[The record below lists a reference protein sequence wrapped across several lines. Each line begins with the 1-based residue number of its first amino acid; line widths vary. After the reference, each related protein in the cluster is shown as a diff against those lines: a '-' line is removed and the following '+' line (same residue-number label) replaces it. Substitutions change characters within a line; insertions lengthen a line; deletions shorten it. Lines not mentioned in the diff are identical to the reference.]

1 MRVAVLSLALFTT
14 PALGQD
20 AQHAWQA
27 PGADDRRAPCP
38 LLNSLANHGYL
49 PRTGRDIS
57 VDALIEGMH
66 AGLNLREDAKLF
78 FRLQGNKAL
87 EASSTGD
94 KATFHLDDLNKHDLI
109 EHDASLS
116 RADLFSGDN
125 WSFNQTIFDETKSHW
140 PSATISIADA
150 ARALVARQESAK
162 KVNPEYHLPLDGYTN
177 SLGQTAM
184 YLGLFGDYDDGNANR
199 TWVEYFFENERL
211 PFELGWTRRSDDDK
225 IPATGILGLTTKV
238 AVHYLAAKIGL

>member
-1 MRVAVLSLALFTT
+1 MRVTPLSLAIFAT
-14 PALGQD
+14 AAVCQD

-27 PGADDRRAPCP
+27 PGAGDRRSPCP

-49 PRTGRDIS
+49 PRHGQNIS
-57 VDALIEGMH
+57 VDALIDGMH

-78 FRLQGNKAL
+78 FRLQGNKAVT
-87 EASSTGD
+87 ASTTGVKD
-94 KATFHLDDLNKHDLI
+94 TFNLQDLNTHDLI

-116 RADLFSGDN
+116 RADTYFGDN

-140 PSATISIADA
+140 VSETISIRDA
-150 ARALVARQESAK
+150 AKALAARQKSAESI
-162 KVNPEYHLPLDGYTN
+162 NPEFNLPLDGHTN

-199 TWVEYFFENERL
+199 AWVEYFFENERL
-211 PFELGWTRRSDDDK
+211 PYELGWARRSDADK
-225 IPATGILGLTTKV
+225 IPATGILALTTKV
-238 AVHYLAAKIGL
+238 AVHYLAVKIGL